1 MDFKDTMTRL
11 LTKYVSPA
19 EFREHLRKPAAK
31 TASRKAKRALKQA
44 VLFPVKRRKPKM
56 RLIGDLIRKGPLKTQ
71 IVRLLGLLDRKL
83 NGPGCRL
90 GILCPAYARIGPHN
104 GDRAYHIEPQQ
115 RGDAARFVP
124 ENVIWTCNA
133 ANYGEFRNRNAYGEK
148 HIALFGE
155 ERIARI
161 KAIAKTTRQYPRAEL
176 LQMRRDLRRRIEAL

>member
-1 MDFKDTMTRL
+1 MTAWLPPKQFKALVRKTIAQA
-11 LTKYVSPA
+11 A
-19 EFREHLRKPAAK
+19 ERKG
-31 TASRKAKRALKQA
+31 KRALRQA
-44 VLFPVKRRKPKM
+44 VLFPVKRKKPKM
-56 RLIGDLIRKGPLKTQ
+56 RLLGDLIRKGPLKEQ
-71 IVRLLGLLDRKL
+71 IVRMLGLLDRKL
-83 NGPGCRL
+83 NGPRCRL

-133 ANYGEFRNRNAYGEK
+133 ANYGEYRNRNAYSEK

-161 KAIAKTTRQYPRAEL
+161 KAIAKTTRQYPKWEL
-176 LQMRRDLRRRIEAL
+176 LELRRSLRLKLES